1 MVVKQLGMEG
11 GGRGNLG
18 GVGGLGNKYYEIE
31 TVENMQNFAIRVP
44 SELESVSNRLKLGHF
59 ARNGNT

>member
-1 MVVKQLGMEG
+1 MVVKQLGMV
-11 GGRGNLG
+11 RGDNLG

-31 TVENMQNFAIRVP
+31 TVENMQNFAQRVP
-44 SELESVSNRLKLGHF
+44 YEQESVSIAFKLGHF